1 MKELNERS
9 KKILWAIIQ
18 SHIDLNTPVGS
29 FMVTKRFSFGLSP
42 ATIRN
47 TMANLEELGY
57 VKQPYTS
64 AGRVPTERGYRLYVN
79 TLLKERRLSIN
90 KAIIQKLS
98 DRLRIVEKDINR
110 LVKEAVRTLSS
121 FSQYLAIATS
131 PKAEEM
137 RFKHIRF
144 IKYEKKKVL
153 SILISEEGI
162 VKNKIIDVEEI
173 HSQKQLDK
181 ISNYLNN
188 TLSGLTLKE
197 AREKIVSQMI
207 KGKMA
212 YDRLITRTLLMGRD
226 IIISEN
232 DRLFIDEFSGT
243 CNLPD
248 FADIHQLKEIL
259 KAIEDK
265 YFMLKLLD
273 KVSGSKSVQVFIG
286 LDNIMPAMKDL
297 SMVVSPFYYHK
308 SNAYGTI
315 GIIGPTRMNYEKLIP
330 IVEHTAKT
338 LTHILS
344 ET

>member
-1 MKELNERS
+1 MEELNERS

-18 SHIDLNTPVGS
+18 SHIDLNAPVGS

-79 TLLKERRLSIN
+79 TLLKERRLPLN
-90 KAIIQKLS
+90 KTIIQKLS
-98 DRLRIVEKDINR
+98 DRLRVVEKDINR

-121 FSQYLAIATS
+121 FSHYLAIATS

-144 IKYEKKKVL
+144 IKYERKKVL

-181 ISNYLNN
+181 ISNYLNS

-212 YDRLITRTLLMGRD
+212 YDRLIAKTLSICRD

-232 DRLFIDEFSGT
+232 DSLFMDELSGT

-248 FADIHQLKEIL
+248 FANIPQLKEIL

-308 SNAYGTI
+308 SDAHGTI

-330 IVEHTAKT
+330 MVEHTAKT

>member
-1 MKELNERS
+1 MTELNERS

-18 SHIDLNTPVGS
+18 SHIDLNAPVGS

-47 TMANLEELGY
+47 TMASLEELGY
-57 VKQPYTS
+57 VKQPHTS

-79 TLLKERRLSIN
+79 TLLKERALPIN
-90 KAIIQKLS
+90 KSLVQKLS
-98 DRLRIVEKDINR
+98 YRLRVTEKNVDR

-121 FSQYLAIATS
+121 FSRYLAIATS
-131 PKAEEM
+131 PRTEEM
-137 RFKHIRF
+137 VLKHIKF
-144 IKYEKKKVL
+144 IKYDKKKVL

-162 VKNKIIDVEEI
+162 VKNKIIELEEI

-181 ISNYLNN
+181 IANYLNT
-188 TLSGLTLKE
+188 TLSGLTLRE
-197 AREKIVSQMI
+197 VREKIVSQMVE
-207 KGKMA
+207 GKITC
-212 YDRLITRTLLMGRD
+212 DRLIAQALSMCKD
-226 IIISEN
+226 IIISE
-232 DRLFIDEFSGT
+232 DESLFMDEFSGT

-248 FADIHQLKEIL
+248 FASIKQIKEIL

-273 KVSGSKSVQVFIG
+273 KVSGSKGVQVFIG

-297 SMVVSPFYYHK
+297 SMVVSPYYYHK
-308 SNAYGTI
+308 SHAYGTI

-330 IVEHTAKT
+330 VVEHTAKT

-344 ET
+344 KT